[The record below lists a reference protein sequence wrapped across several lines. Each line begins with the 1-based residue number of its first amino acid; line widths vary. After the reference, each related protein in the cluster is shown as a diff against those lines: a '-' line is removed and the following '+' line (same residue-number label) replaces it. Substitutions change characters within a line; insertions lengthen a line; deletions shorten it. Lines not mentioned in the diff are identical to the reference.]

1 MLLQGKINPQNVL
14 SQLKKLLEEDEKDKD
29 QTMLPVNTDV
39 SDPPKEEVLIRCCN
53 MCYAHMCLA
62 FAILF
67 ICQVD
72 EYSEDEVMFLDPPKP
87 KEEVH
92 IRRCNMCHAHM
103 RLAFAASFVMHI
115 CASLLHLIRM
125 SGR

>member
-1 MLLQGKINPQNVL
+1 MFLQGKINPQNVL

-53 MCYAHMCLA
+53 SMHLSCTYVRLA

-67 ICQVD
+67 IYQVD
-72 EYSEDEVMFLDPPKP
+72 EYSEDEVTFLDPPKP

-92 IRRCNMCHAHM
+92 IRRCNSIHLSCTYAP
-103 RLAFAASFVMHI
+103 RFCS
-115 CASLLHLIRM
+115 LIRM